1 MIEDLILNKLLDR
14 IKTAIKLRA
23 IPNQICIESRIS
35 CEAILKLIYK
45 REYGQV
51 PQAIAFEKLKE
62 GLVKKGIIPNHIV
75 SLFDSIQRLGNKTAH
90 IDEHLTDRTTSEA
103 LVVESS
109 LGNICNW
116 FFNEY
121 LKVELSLDNLY
132 DNSNES
138 VNSILINYE
147 HLIRSALSDKKLD
160 IDEYEEILNAKDDL
174 KINLIDAK
182 SIEQKICLE
191 LLDVNVNS
199 ISDVLRGNDLKAF
212 LKFDKSQ
219 SSKPEWVTKILQ
231 NQNLIDAPI
240 KKYLSFYFEEIT
252 EENELE
258 QNQIL
263 SILGCWQGWYFQ
275 YSSKTYFDLFFLAK
289 GENDFIGISIE
300 PFNPTWSNNK
310 DQDNLLFAWIEGS
323 LVDEI
328 LFSFTKKYLLE
339 RSWSIQYVG
348 VIMEMGYVF
357 EGEWTINKL
366 NGTFNSIRSKS
377 LLPIRIFDTDNLL
390 PIIPTTY
397 LNRRKDLTSSWLIQI
412 IGKKTTIGI
421 MHIIELRDLVYSNII
436 ISANDSIIISYLEG
450 GYEEN
455 SKVYLNEINA
465 VIGEFNNLK
474 ISFNIDWSTQVFNG
488 IIKDD
493 VNTMRVLKG
502 YKI

>member
-1 MIEDLILNKLLDR
+1 MTEDLIINKLIDR
-14 IKTAIKLRA
+14 IKTALKLRE

-45 REYGQV
+45 KEYGQV
-51 PQAIAFEKLKE
+51 PQGIAFEKLKE
-62 GLVKKGIIPNHIV
+62 GLVRKGIIPNHIV

-90 IDEHLTDRTTSEA
+90 IDEHLTDRTPSEA

-132 DNSNES
+132 DKSSES
-138 VNSILINYE
+138 VNSKLINYE

-160 IDEYEEILNAKDDL
+160 IDEYEEILKAKDDL
-174 KINLIDAK
+174 KINLPDARN
-182 SIEQKICLE
+182 IEQKICLE
-191 LLDVNVNS
+191 LLQVNVNH
-199 ISDVLRGNDLKAF
+199 IGDIINGNDLKSF

-219 SSKPEWVTKILQ
+219 SSKPEWVTSILQ
-231 NQNLIDAPI
+231 NQNLIDSSI
-240 KKYLSFYFEEIT
+240 KKYLSFYFEEII
-252 EENELE
+252 NINDLE

-275 YSSKTYFDLFFLAK
+275 YSSKTYFNLFFLAK

-300 PFNPTWSNNK
+300 PINPTWSNNTHE
-310 DQDNLLFAWIEGS
+310 DNLLLAWIEGS

-339 RSWSIQYVG
+339 RSWTIQYVG
-348 VIMEMGYVF
+348 VIMEMGHVF
-357 EGEWTINKL
+357 EGEWTINEL

-412 IGKKTTIGI
+412 TGKTKIIGI
-421 MHIIELRDLVYSNII
+421 MHIIELRELIYSNII
-436 ISANDSIIISYLEG
+436 ISDNDAIVISYLEG
-450 GYEEN
+450 EYVEN
-455 SKVYLNEINA
+455 SKVILNEINT
-465 VIGEFNNLK
+465 VIGIFNNLK
-474 ISFNIDWSTQVFNG
+474 INFNIDWSTQVFNG

-493 VNTMRVLKG
+493 INTMRVLKG
-502 YKI
+502 FKI